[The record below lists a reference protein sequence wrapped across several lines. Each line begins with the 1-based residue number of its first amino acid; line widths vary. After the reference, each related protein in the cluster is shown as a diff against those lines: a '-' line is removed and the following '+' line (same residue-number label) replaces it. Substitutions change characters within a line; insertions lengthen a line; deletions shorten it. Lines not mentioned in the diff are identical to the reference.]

1 MELSK
6 VIVIKKD
13 GTRENFNPDKII
25 TAVQKSASRVLI
37 ELTDE
42 EKSKIR
48 NHVIQNVLAHDFQEL
63 PIATVHK
70 LVESAL
76 EDVNP
81 KVAKSYKDYRNYK
94 KEFVHMMD
102 EVYTKSQ
109 SIRYIGDRSNA
120 NTDIELVST
129 KISLIFN
136 ELNK

>member
-48 NHVIQNVLAHDFQEL
+48 NHVIQNVLAL
-63 PIATVHK
+63 
-70 LVESAL
+70 
-76 EDVNP
+76 
-81 KVAKSYKDYRNYK
+81 
-94 KEFVHMMD
+94 
-102 EVYTKSQ
+102 
-109 SIRYIGDRSNA
+109 
-120 NTDIELVST
+120 
-129 KISLIFN
+129 SLIHISFID
-136 ELNK
+136 

>member
-109 SIRYIGDRSNA
+109 SLRYIGDRSNA